1 LDFSRVSERFNLEQV
16 RGDLQRIEI
25 TSLPTLLSLQIAS
38 DTTVRKM
45 AGRGRLNED
54 YYPILEYEAP
64 KAFFL
69 GSVASMI
76 RSHDEREL
84 PVGGNTLHLMHYL
97 REQQEPLS
105 REEMKNLI
113 AFHRTYG
120 SRKIL
125 NGVVHDWVR
134 RFPEDREALWALTQ
148 AQKADGQ
155 LESAMTTLR
164 PLLRDEPNHPPYL
177 LMAADLELAL
187 YQLQRSYMNHAGNK
201 RILALLERL
210 LEVEVD
216 NKAKVYRKIA
226 QVYAMDRDY
235 VTSLRFLEQAAES
248 GTQGEK
254 NGAASDVLWVEAA
267 QTAIEI
273 EEFGKARL
281 YLLKALAQNPQNA
294 SAKQLLRE
302 LPMLDM
308 SPL

>member
-1 LDFSRVSERFNLEQV
+1 
-16 RGDLQRIEI
+16 
-25 TSLPTLLSLQIAS
+25 
-38 DTTVRKM
+38 
-45 AGRGRLNED
+45 
-54 YYPILEYEAP
+54 
-64 KAFFL
+64 
-69 GSVASMI
+69 MI
-76 RSHDEREL
+76 RSHDEREM
-84 PVGGNTLHLMHYL
+84 PVEGDALYLMHYL
-97 REQQEPLS
+97 RERQEPLS
-105 REEMKNLI
+105 REELKNLI

-164 PLLRDEPNHPPYL
+164 PLLRDEPNNPHYL
-177 LMAADLELAL
+177 LMAADLEWAL
-187 YQLQRSYMNHAGNK
+187 YQLQRSYLSQASNK
-201 RILALLERL
+201 RALALLERL

-216 NKAKVYRKIA
+216 NKAKVYQKIA
-226 QVYAMDRDY
+226 QVYAMDWDY

-248 GTQGEK
+248 DTQGEE